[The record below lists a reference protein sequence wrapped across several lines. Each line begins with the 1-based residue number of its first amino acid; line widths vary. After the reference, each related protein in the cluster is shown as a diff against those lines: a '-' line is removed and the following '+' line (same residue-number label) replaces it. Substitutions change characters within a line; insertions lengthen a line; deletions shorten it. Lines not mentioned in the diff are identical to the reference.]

1 MKEEKYRIQ
10 EPGYR
15 SQKPEKKKTT
25 VRTVIRN
32 REEFFM
38 EDYFII

>member
-15 SQKPEKKKTT
+15 SQKPEKKKTEC
-25 VRTVIRN
+25 RRQ
-32 REEFFM
+32 E
-38 EDYFII
+38 